1 MGDGGV
7 SWSVDEGFAPVEE
20 QTFSFDDGES
30 RSEILLAATKNT
42 IVEVPSVYKQ
52 AGDGLSDL
60 LNNGMED
67 KAEPQRTER
76 VTLLNPTA
84 TGDGL
89 VIKEEVGLRAV

>member
-30 RSEILLAATKNT
+30 CSEILLAATKDT

-52 AGDGLSDL
+52 AGDGLDSL
-60 LNNGMED
+60 IFSIMGW
-67 KAEPQRTER
+67 RTR
-76 VTLLNPTA
+76 ANPR
-84 TGDGL
+84 
-89 VIKEEVGLRAV
+89 GLRGSPC